1 MLLMRRDVDGDEIA
15 SAVPKSNS
23 NSAKFSSEASSI
35 QEHHLPPHAAKV
47 AEASSREKMPE
58 IIAIDHCWGSSRA
71 RSRFSERTSKF
82 MAGTHST
89 ATRERFRSQCG
100 TRGDF
105 VQFD

>member
-23 NSAKFSSEASSI
+23 NSANFSEASSI

-47 AEASSREKMPE
+47 AEASSREKVPE

-71 RSRFSERTSKF
+71 RIRFSERTSKF

-89 ATRERFRSQCG
+89 ATRKIPIPMWNSWKLYSI
-100 TRGDF
+100 
-105 VQFD
+105 